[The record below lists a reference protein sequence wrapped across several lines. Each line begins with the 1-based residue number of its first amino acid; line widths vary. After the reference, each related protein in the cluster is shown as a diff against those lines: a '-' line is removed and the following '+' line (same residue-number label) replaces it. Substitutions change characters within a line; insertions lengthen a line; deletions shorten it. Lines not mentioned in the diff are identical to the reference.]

1 MIFNT
6 ISINNTHHVL
16 FVGRKNSFMIIP
28 IVSKVNQT
36 SMGLLIKNLSDS
48 FWKWGEKWG
57 YGMGMGTVNQQ
68 T

>member
-1 MIFNT
+1 
-6 ISINNTHHVL
+6 
-16 FVGRKNSFMIIP
+16 MIIP